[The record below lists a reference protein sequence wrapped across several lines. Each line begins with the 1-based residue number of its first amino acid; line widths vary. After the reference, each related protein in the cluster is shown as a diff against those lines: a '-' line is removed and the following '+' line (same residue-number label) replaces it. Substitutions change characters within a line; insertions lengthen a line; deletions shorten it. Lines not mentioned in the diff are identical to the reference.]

1 MKFKVGDKVKEITM
15 EKTGIIKRT
24 YGLTCAVEFEDDGHW
39 TVDKRLLELVEEE
52 HMTYKEFEEIVSEWD
67 MYIED
72 EFVIKKLVGIVAE
85 FCESKVGYIN
95 TYFTTFNQLEG
106 NTKKIFLQALVKLS
120 LTPIDKREE
129 VKELTVD
136 EISELLGYKVKI
148 KGEK

>member
-1 MKFKVGDKVKEITM
+1 MKQKNSCQMYK
-15 EKTGIIKRT
+15 IIKNGKFMGIGT
-24 YGLTCAVEFEDDGHW
+24 YPKG
-39 TVDKRLLELVEEE
+39 LVELCSGFEFIE
-52 HMTYKEFEEIVSEWD
+52 KENFMTYKEFEEIVSEWD

-72 EFVIKKLVGIVAE
+72 EFVMKKFVGIVAE

-120 LTPIDKREE
+120 LTPLDKREE